1 MPKTKTLARSRAHD
15 LSLTWRA
22 WLLALP
28 LLALIF
34 AAWPAKA
41 ADIDEL
47 ENRIER
53 IQRQMQDLQEEIYRN
68 GGGSTG
74 GTAGGYDASTNQ
86 RINDMEQSLRTLTGQ
101 VEQLAFEVRSLREH
115 VERLDREMQFRLGA
129 LEGAAGIAPPV
140 SGDGAG
146 ADAGAG
152 GTTPDYPTGGGTL
165 EIPGAGGGG
174 DVSGGP
180 TTLGPQGG
188 GVLGEIPVSPP
199 GTPAEA
205 QYQSGMD
212 LLSRAQYE
220 QAQAQFRQLVAEYPD
235 SEYAPDAQYFISD
248 IYFVQGMNEEAAR
261 GFAEFV
267 KNYPTARRGA
277 DAMLKLGLALFA
289 LGRND
294 DGCTILGAIRDKFPD
309 ASDAVTSRAD
319 REARKNGC

>member
-1 MPKTKTLARSRAHD
+1 MPKTKTLVRPQPVGLR
-15 LSLTWRA
+15 L
-22 WLLALP
+22 WLFALP
-28 LLALIF
+28 LIALLV

-41 ADIDEL
+41 ASVDEL
-47 ENRIER
+47 EERIER

-68 GGGSTG
+68 GGGAPGTSG
-74 GTAGGYDASTNQ
+74 GGSFDTSTNQ

-101 VEQLAFEVRSLREH
+101 VEQLAFEVRSLREQ

-140 SGDGAG
+140 SGDGTG
-146 ADAGAG
+146 GDAGTG
-152 GTTPDYPTGGGTL
+152 GTTTDYPSGGGTL
-165 EIPGAGGGG
+165 EIPGADNPG
-174 DVSGGP
+174 DVTSGP
-180 TTLGPQGG
+180 TTLGPSGG

-220 QAQAQFRQLVAEYPD
+220 QAQAQFRQLVAEFPD

-267 KNYPTARRGA
+267 KNYPSARRGA

>member
-1 MPKTKTLARSRAHD
+1 MSKTRTLARPHS
-15 LSLTWRA
+15 LSLRP
-22 WLLALP
+22 WLFALP

-47 ENRIER
+47 EDQIAR
-53 IQRQMQDLQEEIYRN
+53 IQRQMQDLQEEVYRN
-68 GGGSTG
+68 GGGSSG
-74 GTAGGYDASTNQ
+74 GTGGGYDASTNQ

-129 LEGAAGIAPPV
+129 LESAAGIAPPLA
-140 SGDGAG
+140 GDGTG

-152 GTTPDYPTGGGTL
+152 TVSPDYPPPTGGTL
-165 EIPGAGGGG
+165 EIPGNDSAGT
-174 DVSGGP
+174 DGP
-180 TTLGPQGG
+180 TTLAPSGG

-212 LLSRAQYE
+212 LLSRAQYA

>member
-1 MPKTKTLARSRAHD
+1 MSRIKTLARPRASA
-15 LSLTWRA
+15 LRA
-22 WLLALP
+22 WLFVLP
-28 LLALIF
+28 LMALIV

-47 ENRIER
+47 EDQIAR
-53 IQRQMQDLQEEIYRN
+53 IQRQMQDLQEEVYRN
-68 GGGSTG
+68 GGGAPGSSG
-74 GTAGGYDASTNQ
+74 GAYDASTNQ
-86 RINDMEQSLRTLTGQ
+86 RLNDMEQSLRTLTGQ
-101 VEQLAFEVRSLREH
+101 VEQLAFEVRSLREQM
-115 VERLDREMQFRLGA
+115 ERLDREMQFRLGA
-129 LEGAAGIAPPV
+129 LESAAGIAPPV
-140 SGDGAG
+140 SGDGG
-146 ADAGAG
+146 SG
-152 GTTPDYPTGGGTL
+152 GTTPDYPSGGGTL
-165 EIPGAGGGG
+165 EIPGAGSGGG
-174 DVSGGP
+174 VSGGP
-180 TTLGPQGG
+180 TTLGPSGG

-212 LLSRAQYE
+212 LLSRAQYA

-235 SEYAPDAQYFISD
+235 SEFAPDAQYFISD

-267 KNYPTARRGA
+267 KNYPSARRGA

>member
-1 MPKTKTLARSRAHD
+1 MSRIKTLARPRASA
-15 LSLTWRA
+15 LRA
-22 WLLALP
+22 WLFVLP
-28 LLALIF
+28 LMALIV

-47 ENRIER
+47 EDQIAR
-53 IQRQMQDLQEEIYRN
+53 IQRQMQDLQEEVYRN
-68 GGGSTG
+68 GSGSSG
-74 GTAGGYDASTNQ
+74 GTGGGYDASTNQ

-101 VEQLAFEVRSLREH
+101 VEQLAFEVRSLREQM
-115 VERLDREMQFRLGA
+115 ERLDREMQFRLGA
-129 LEGAAGIAPPV
+129 LESAAGIAPPV
-140 SGDGAG
+140 SG
-146 ADAGAG
+146 DAGAG
-152 GTTPDYPTGGGTL
+152 GTTPDYPSGGGTL
-165 EIPGAGGGG
+165 EIPGAGSGGG
-174 DVSGGP
+174 VSGGP
-180 TTLGPQGG
+180 TTLGPSGG

-212 LLSRAQYE
+212 LLSRAQYA

-235 SEYAPDAQYFISD
+235 SEFAPDAQYFISD

-267 KNYPTARRGA
+267 KNYPSARRGA

>member
-1 MPKTKTLARSRAHD
+1 MSPTQLIARARRLDLRA
-15 LSLTWRA
+15 
-22 WLLALP
+22 LLFALP
-28 LLALIF
+28 L
-34 AAWPAKA
+34 AAFFLMPVPAKA
-41 ADIDEL
+41 ASVDEL
-47 ENRIER
+47 EARIER

-68 GGGSTG
+68 GGSTSGSTG
-74 GTAGGYDASTNQ
+74 GSFDAPTNQ
-86 RINDMEQSLRTLTGQ
+86 RINDMESSLRTLTGQ
-101 VEQLAFEVRSLREH
+101 VEQLAYEVRTLREQMD
-115 VERLDREMQFRLGA
+115 RLDREIQFRLGA
-129 LEGAAGIAPPV
+129 LESAAGIAQPLP
-140 SGDGAG
+140 D
-146 ADAGAG
+146 DG
-152 GTTPDYPTGGGTL
+152 GTGITPPAGGGTL
-165 EIPGAGGGG
+165 EIPGAGSDGSGGASG
-174 DVSGGP
+174 DVTSGP
-180 TTLGPQGG
+180 TTLSPSGG

-220 QAQAQFRQLVAEYPD
+220 QAQAQFRQLVSEYPD

-248 IYFVQGMNEEAAR
+248 IYFVQGLNEDAAR

-277 DAMLKLGLALFA
+277 DAMLKLGLSLFA